1 MTGINMGSQKE
12 AGIRGSEHG
21 AALEPPSPFHRQ
33 QVTVIKCFFISSR
46 ATTKGQNRI
55 KQSGGMLALLML
67 RPFENMLAMRG
78 SGMLQARI
86 REQRDGEIRSAV
98 WEPSSS
104 SSSIS
109 TPTPSH
115 MRRRHLPGTSVAWP
129 GCRDIIRRAGA
140 KHTRDCKCKVDGRA
154 AASSNEMIHHFLNL
168 SSLSD

>member
-33 QVTVIKCFFISSR
+33 QVPVIKCFFISSR
-46 ATTKGQNRI
+46 ATTKRQNRI

-104 SSSIS
+104 SSYLHTYTVTYEAAS
-109 TPTPSH
+109 PP
-115 MRRRHLPGTSVAWP
+115 
-129 GCRDIIRRAGA
+129 RDIGGLARVQG
-140 KHTRDCKCKVDGRA
+140 HH
-154 AASSNEMIHHFLNL
+154 SSSRSEAHQRL
-168 SSLSD
+168 